1 MFAITGATGRVGG
14 HAARTLLDA
23 GQPVRVVAR
32 DAARAEALV
41 QRGSELALADMADAD
56 ALARAFDG
64 CDGAFIVVPP
74 GIDQPDDL
82 AKARA
87 MIAAIGEA
95 LRHAPPRKIVAL
107 SSVGAQAT
115 RMNLLSELTLLEER
129 LADLDLPITFLRPA
143 WYMENAEWDVASA
156 RDGGVIHSHLQPV
169 ERKLPMVSVADAGRV
184 AGELLMTEW
193 RGHRIVELHGPAPVS
208 PRDIADAFAKALNR
222 AVDVVP
228 IPRDTWESGFHQQG
242 VKEPGMWITSLDG
255 FNEGWLDFEGGAIE
269 QRYGRVT
276 IDEAVAALV
285 RGEAR

>member
-32 DAARAEALV
+32 DAAKAEALV
-41 QRGSELALADMADAD
+41 QRGSALALADMADAD

-64 CDGAFIVVPP
+64 CDGAFIVIPP

-82 AKARA
+82 GKAKA
-87 MIAAIGEA
+87 MIAAVREA
-95 LRHAPPRKIVAL
+95 LRRAPPRKIVAL

-115 RMNLLSELTLLEER
+115 TLNLLTELTLLEEA
-129 LADLDLPITFLRPA
+129 LADIDLPITFLRPA

-156 RDGGVIHSHLQPV
+156 RDEGVIHSYLQPV
-169 ERKLPMVSVADAGRV
+169 DRKLPMVSVADAGRV

-193 RGHRIVELHGPAPVS
+193 RGHRIVELHGPEPVS
-208 PRDIADAFAKALNR
+208 PCDIADAFGKALNR
-222 AVDVVP
+222 KVDAVA

-242 VKEPGMWITSLDG
+242 VKEPGMWIASLDG
-255 FNEGWLDFEGGAIE
+255 FNEGWLDFEGGAIK
-269 QRYGRVT
+269 QLYGRVT
-276 IDEAVAALV
+276 IDQAMAALV
-285 RGEAR
+285 EGAAR